1 MTKFTCNCISFQRHK
16 TCKHIKIA
24 ELNMPDFLKNKKEYK
39 IIVSEVVTKQ
49 VKPLTS
55 LERVL
60 VDLPFMLL
68 LTIIVLCYFL
78 SGYEKWY
85 GFLLGFSFISVMRW
99 YHNSINKME
108 RRA

>member
-1 MTKFTCNCISFQRHK
+1 
-16 TCKHIKIA
+16 
-24 ELNMPDFLKNKKEYK
+24 MPDFLKNKKEYK

-68 LTIIVLCYFL
+68 LTIIVVCYFYG
-78 SGYEKWY
+78 GYGHWY
-85 GFLLGFSFISVMRW
+85 GWISGFAFLSVMRW

-108 RRA
+108 RRN